1 MAELE
6 ETSHALDYRLATGN
20 QISWASK
27 VDLRVAISEEDH
39 LRDLGITCY
48 FVIGLYRAD
57 LWFSISL
64 KTLVDWAEDNR
75 RDLSH
80 PTLPTIPIPYFDP

>member
-6 ETSHALDYRLATGN
+6 EISHALDYRLATGN
-20 QISWASK
+20 QISWAAK

-39 LRDLGITCY
+39 LRDLRITCY
-48 FVIGLYRAD
+48 SVTGLYRAD
-57 LWFSISL
+57 LWFAISL

-75 RDLSH
+75 GDLLH